1 MTKIGKKGGRGGQG
15 EEEGEEREKREEQK
29 RGRREKGGEEEV
41 RGERGRYEET
51 ISITINKPVLR
62 DELQDVGHSI
72 ACFFFFFAQAQNYL
86 QVKGNVK

>member
-1 MTKIGKKGGRGGQG
+1 M
-15 EEEGEEREKREEQK
+15 
-29 RGRREKGGEEEV
+29 

-72 ACFFFFFAQAQNYL
+72 ASVVVVFFFLPRHKITFKS
-86 QVKGNVK
+86 KGT